1 MQSLTCCFIGE
12 RSLPAEAAEH
22 ITLRLN
28 EEVER
33 LIGQGVRHF
42 LSGGARGFDLIAA
55 SLIVTKKE
63 MGAGLRL
70 DFILPCKGRD
80 EPWPERE
87 KKLYRDLLSEADGAV
102 YLSGAYRPGC
112 IKRRNQYLI
121 DHSDSCICALLHDRG
136 SAWQAAQYARRKGVN
151 LIDVTK

>member
-1 MQSLTCCFIGE
+1 MQDLTCCFIGE
-12 RSLPAEAAEH
+12 RSLPAEAAGH

-63 MGAGLRL
+63 MGTGLRL
-70 DFILPCKGRD
+70 DFILPCKDQD
-80 EPWPERE
+80 EQWPERE
-87 KKLYRDLLSEADGAV
+87 RKLYQGLLSEADGAV
-102 YLSGAYRPGC
+102 YLSGTYRPGC
-112 IKRRNQYLI
+112 MKRRNWYLV
-121 DHSDSCICALLHDRG
+121 DHSDFCICAALHDRG
-136 SAWQAAQYARRKGVN
+136 SAWQAVQYARRKGVN
-151 LIDVTK
+151 IIDVAR